1 MKLRVIDKNRKRD
14 MMQELYFDYSATTP
28 CDRVVLEEMNRYFN
42 EEYGNPSSLHLKGM
56 AAEQAIKFATTAI
69 AKTLRVNEKEIIF
82 TSGGTESDNLA
93 LFGVARRNRR
103 RGNHL
108 ITTKIEHPAILSTMK
123 ALEEEGFEVTY
134 LDVDENGIV
143 LLDQLKKALKQD
155 TILVSIMHVNNEIGS
170 IQPIEE
176 AAKIVHEFQPDIFF
190 HVDAIQSYGK
200 LEIFPKKIGVD
211 LLSVS
216 GHKIYGPK
224 GIGFLYISERVKI
237 QPIIFGGGQQRQ
249 IRSGTENVPGIVGI
263 GTAAKVVCEKMG
275 LNYQNMSVIKTQL
288 EDGVRKIDNIH
299 IHGIGGNRIPY
310 ISSISFEGIRSEV
323 LLHAL
328 EERGVFVSAGSA
340 CASNKPQISPV
351 LKAIGATK
359 EQLSSTIRFSMGN
372 GTTTQEVE
380 QVILILKEIVP
391 MLRKFTRK

>member
-1 MKLRVIDKNRKRD
+1 
-14 MMQELYFDYSATTP
+14 MQELYFDYSATTP
-28 CDRVVLEEMNRYFN
+28 CDRAVLEEMNRFFN
-42 EEYGNPSSLHLKGM
+42 VEFGNPSSLHQKGM
-56 AAEQAIKFATTAI
+56 LAEVAIKTATSAI

-108 ITTKIEHPAILSTMK
+108 ITTKIEHPAILSSMK
-123 ALEEEGFEVTY
+123 ALKEEGFEVTY
-134 LDVDENGIV
+134 LDVDEHGVV
-143 LLDQLKKALKQD
+143 LLDQLRDSLKPE
-155 TILVSIMHVNNEIGS
+155 TILVSMMHVNNEIGS

-176 AAKIVHEFQPDIFF
+176 AAKMTHQFHPDICF

-200 LEIFPKKIGVD
+200 LELYPKKMGID

-224 GIGFLYISERVKI
+224 GIGFLYVNERVKI

-249 IRSGTENVPGIVGI
+249 LRSGTENVPGIVGI
-263 GTAAKVVCEKMG
+263 GAAATKATANLQA
-275 LNYQNMSVIKTQL
+275 NYQNMMERQTQL
-288 EDGVRKIDNIH
+288 LEGLKELDGVH
-299 IHGIGGNRIPY
+299 IHGAIESRSPY
-310 ISSISFEGIRSEV
+310 ILSVSFEGIRSEV

-328 EERGVFVSAGSA
+328 EEKGVYVSAGSA

-351 LKAIGATK
+351 LKAIKATK
-359 EQLSSTIRFSMGN
+359 EQLTTTIRFSMGTQ
-372 GTTTQEVE
+372 TTTDCVN
-380 QVILILKEIVP
+380 QVIEILKDIVP

>member
-1 MKLRVIDKNRKRD
+1 
-14 MMQELYFDYSATTP
+14 MQELYFDYSATTP
-28 CDRVVLEEMNRYFN
+28 CDRAVLEEMNRFFN
-42 EEYGNPSSLHLKGM
+42 VEFGNPSSLHQKGM
-56 AAEQAIKFATTAI
+56 LAEVAIKTATSAI

-108 ITTKIEHPAILSTMK
+108 ITTKIEHPAILSSMK

-134 LDVDENGIV
+134 LDVDENGVV
-143 LLDQLKKALKQD
+143 LLDQLRDSLKPE
-155 TILVSIMHVNNEIGS
+155 TVLVSILHANNQIGS
-170 IQPIEE
+170 IHPIED
-176 AAKIVHEFQPDIFF
+176 AAKMIHQFHPDICF

-200 LEIFPKKIGVD
+200 LELYPKKMGID

-224 GIGFLYISERVKI
+224 GIGFLYVNERVKI

-249 IRSGTENVPGIVGI
+249 LRSGTENVPGIVGI
-263 GTAAKVVCEKMG
+263 GAAATIASAH
-275 LNYQNMSVIKTQL
+275 LQTNYQSMVERQTQL
-288 EDGVRKIDNIH
+288 LEGLKSFDGVQV
-299 IHGIGGNRIPY
+299 HGSMESRSPY
-310 ISSISFEGIRSEV
+310 ILSVSFEGIRSEV

-328 EERGVFVSAGSA
+328 EEKGVYVSAGSA

-351 LKAIGATK
+351 LKAIKATK
-359 EQLSSTIRFSMGN
+359 EQLTTTIRFSMGTQ
-372 GTTTQEVE
+372 TTADCVD
-380 QVILILKEIVP
+380 QVIEILKDIVP